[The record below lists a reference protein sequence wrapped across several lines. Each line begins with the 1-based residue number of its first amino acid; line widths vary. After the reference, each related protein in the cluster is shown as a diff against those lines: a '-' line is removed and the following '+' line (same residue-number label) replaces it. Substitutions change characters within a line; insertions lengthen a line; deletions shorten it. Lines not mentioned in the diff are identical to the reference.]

1 MRMSWRKTTRLAKKK
16 VTIIPPPPRKAA
28 PPRRRIP
35 DFCTFWPD
43 RGVPP
48 DLGAPTTP
56 PSDSRPSAE
65 VFRLI
70 LRRVDVLSGRRI
82 VLTQMADL
90 RNRAPFHTIFVPSTV
105 SGIVPSSFDDAQKRQ
120 LEFIV
125 FEANSALREIVP
137 GLFMDGSL
145 QTICVPSSVQV
156 LGHRAFRNCR
166 SLATVLFE
174 MHSQLRSIESL
185 CFDFSDSLAAIF
197 LPPGLSEL
205 DPDMLKPQ
213 NATYFW
219 VDPDNAHF
227 SVEGDFLMDK
237 AKRYPLK
244 YVGSSP
250 TVRFNGA
257 HRAVGP
263 SCFRR
268 NTQVAKVVF
277 ESPCCVVAFFKY
289 SFSRTGVRSITV
301 PKSVKLLDGW
311 AFNGCQFLV
320 TVYFEENSSL
330 EMIGYAC
337 FATSSLA
344 RLVVP
349 RTVQSIGDSCF
360 SSCEQLVDLRLE
372 PASMLSHYGDD
383 IFKYC
388 AKLHV
393 VVLPVRLKTVPSPE
407 YYKSPVRF
415 QYSEFL

>member
-1 MRMSWRKTTRLAKKK
+1 MNWRKPSRPVKKK
-16 VTIIPPPPRKAA
+16 VPIIPLPTRKPL
-28 PPRRRIP
+28 PPRRTIP

-43 RGVPP
+43 RPVPANSYP
-48 DLGAPTTP
+48 PTTP
-56 PSDSRPSAE
+56 RSDSHPSGE

-70 LRRVDVLSGRRI
+70 LRRVDVLSGRRV

-105 SGIVPSSFDDAQKRQ
+105 SLIVPSSFDEAQKRQ

-125 FEANSALREIVP
+125 FEANSTLREIVP

-145 QTICVPSSVQV
+145 RTICVPSAVQV

-166 SLATVLFE
+166 SLSTVLFE
-174 MHSQLRSIESL
+174 MDSQLRSIENL

-197 LPPGLSEL
+197 IPPGLSEL
-205 DPDMLKPQ
+205 DPDMVKPQ

-219 VDPDNAHF
+219 VDPDNPHF
-227 SVEGDFLMDK
+227 SIERDFLMDTEK
-237 AKRYPLK
+237 KCPLK
-244 YVGSSP
+244 YVGSSQ
-250 TVRFNGA
+250 TVRFDGE

-268 NTQVAKVVF
+268 NTQVTKVVF
-277 ESPCCVVAFFKY
+277 ESPCCVVAFLKY
-289 SFSRTGVRSITV
+289 SFSRTGLRSITV

-320 TVYFEENSSL
+320 TVHFEEDSCL

-337 FATSSLA
+337 FATSSLT

-349 RTVQSIGDSCF
+349 RTVKSIGDSCF
-360 SSCEQLVDLRLE
+360 SSCEQLVSLTLE
-372 PASMLSHYGDD
+372 PPSLLSHYGDD

-388 AKLHV
+388 AKLHLV
-393 VVLPVRLKTVPSPE
+393 VMPIRLKTVPPPE

-415 QYSEFL
+415 QYSDSV